1 MHRSPSDTKDEG
13 LRYTSAMVPA
23 VNVKKESLTEISVC
37 LKHHHLVTDAPCEMF
52 LRLKRTHVRHG
63 RLACRER
70 LPLWPVYQRGMGDRR
85 QREIRLQCRVSRARA
100 RHAGVVWSPA
110 LTARAVL
117 RRRWQ
122 LWRWE
127 WYAC

>member
-13 LRYTSAMVPA
+13 LRYTSAMVSA

-37 LKHHHLVTDAPCEMF
+37 LKTPPCHDAPCGMF

-85 QREIRLQCRVSRARA
+85 QREIRLQCRASRARA
-100 RHAGVVWSPA
+100 RHAGVGSPA